1 MGPRL
6 TCDVLIQTWIKFPF
20 MYGLPLSH
28 HDQKLQLHNLD
39 AEAADVPHPPFL
51 SSITLSALVIVQ
63 ASLLES
69 VSCLLL
75 YTYNCSIRECTTL
88 NPLHTAIPGLRTSFY
103 FQVMLCP
110 LSFVLSLR
118 RHITPTPR
126 NPSIVRCIASYL
138 YPIKGAPNRVPILL
152 AFFISPLRKRFAYTT
167 APQSNLGI
175 FTCSFE
181 LISVSSPFGQRNQAS

>member
-1 MGPRL
+1 MAGRQETGPNRSPFVYSHISRVVVIVGPRL

-88 NPLHTAIPGLRTSFY
+88 NPLHTAIPGLRTSFTSKSCY
-103 FQVMLCP
+103 VLFTFLCP
-110 LSFVLSLR
+110 VPPASHHTNSQEPLYRALYR
-118 RHITPTPR
+118 
-126 NPSIVRCIASYL
+126 IV
-138 YPIKGAPNRVPILL
+138 
-152 AFFISPLRKRFAYTT
+152 
-167 APQSNLGI
+167 
-175 FTCSFE
+175 
-181 LISVSSPFGQRNQAS
+181 LISHQRRSE